1 MIRVGIKIGS
11 TGRGAPKTLC
21 KKRKDAELGLS
32 SNSSKVTKAKGPFAL
47 IDKPHTRTAVHYRN
61 PPDVDGN
68 RNRWDGLPQVTS
80 LYV

>member
-1 MIRVGIKIGS
+1 MIRVGVKIES

-47 IDKPHTRTAVHYRN
+47 IDKPHTHATRVPFICHSSPGRAISR
-61 PPDVDGN
+61 
-68 RNRWDGLPQVTS
+68 
-80 LYV
+80 